1 MKPNLLDITG
11 KRAFVSGGT
20 RGIGLGIAELLAEQG
35 AEVAIA
41 ALHDDIAEQRAAQ
54 ITEKT
59 GSACIGL
66 GIDVT
71 SGESIE
77 QCFAMI
83 AERFGSLDI
92 AINNAGVGEGIEFLD
107 IDETAWDRVLDT
119 NLKGVYRCCKAEIPL
134 MLDVG
139 GSIVNVA
146 SISGSMVNVPNLQAH
161 YNTSKAAVIMLSRSL
176 ASEFAGRRIRVN
188 TVSPGYTLTDMNRRP
203 EVQDLL
209 EIWKSRTPVGRLAE
223 VKEIAGA
230 ALYLASDLSTFVTG
244 HDLVVDGGIT
254 ILC

>member
-1 MKPNLLDITG
+1 MKPNHLDITG

-41 ALHDDIAEQRAAQ
+41 SLHDDIAGQGAAQ

-71 SGESIE
+71 SGASVE
-77 QCFAMI
+77 QAFATI

-92 AINNAGVGEGIEFLD
+92 AINNAGIGEGIEFLD
-107 IDETAWDRVLDT
+107 IDETAWDRVLNT
-119 NLKGVYRCCKAEIPL
+119 NLTGIYRCCKAEIPL
-134 MLDVG
+134 MLDAG
-139 GSIVNVA
+139 GSIVNIA

-161 YNTSKAAVIMLSRSL
+161 YNTSKAGVIMLTKAAALEL
-176 ASEFAGRRIRVN
+176 APHKVRVN
-188 TVSPGYTLTDMNRRP
+188 AIAPGLTVTPGTQAVVEQGGDNMVARVPL
-203 EVQDLL
+203 
-209 EIWKSRTPVGRLAE
+209 GRLGKAE
-223 VKEIAGA
+223 DIGNLILFLVGPA
-230 ALYLASDLSTFVTG
+230 ADYITG
-244 HDLVVDGGIT
+244 ETVVIDGGYLLT
-254 ILC
+254 